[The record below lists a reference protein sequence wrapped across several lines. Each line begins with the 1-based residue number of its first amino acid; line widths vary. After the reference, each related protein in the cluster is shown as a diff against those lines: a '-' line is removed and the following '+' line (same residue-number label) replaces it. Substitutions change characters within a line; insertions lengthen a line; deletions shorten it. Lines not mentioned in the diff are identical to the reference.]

1 MIDDYGGVFEGFS
14 GRIGYFSSECRPI
27 GGERD
32 GERGG
37 QTGENA
43 FARIERSSE

>member
-1 MIDDYGGVFEGFS
+1 MIDDYGGVFEGFPEES
-14 GRIGYFSSECRPI
+14 VTFSSECRPI